1 MALTH
6 ATLWDTVKELVLEQY
21 KDSVNLVS
29 LIKTMVEE
37 CAQPLEDGAFSLQD
51 FFNLDD
57 AEGAWLD
64 LLGKLVGLK
73 RYGGESD
80 TDFKKR
86 IERATSNISAG
97 TPDSVIYNA
106 AINSGDPKPA
116 YIDEADATFLVYTG
130 PKPNKTVSEDSDET
144 VEDFTAEERECVGGG
159 NQLLRRQVQ
168 QTAPAGVLGLPGQ
181 AIHFADGGMMCDAQ
195 GRLFLAAFNDEDV
208 DQIRVITDDQG
219 RLITDGDGRV
229 LTF

>member
-37 CAQPLEDGAFSLQD
+37 CAQSLEDGAFSLQD

-80 TDFKKR
+80 TDFKNR

-116 YIDEADATFLVYTG
+116 YIDEADATFFVYTG
-130 PKPNKTVSEDSDET
+130 PKPSSDGWIP
-144 VEDFTAEERECVGGG
+144 GGKRL
-159 NQLLRRQVQ
+159 NLS
-168 QTAPAGVLGLPGQ
+168 QTRKMAPAGVLGLPGLCLKLGNG
-181 AIHFADGGMMCDAQ
+181 ARLGTADGKMMLVVA
-195 GRLFLAAFNDEDV
+195 GEEKHL
-208 DQIRVITDDQG
+208 IRTGYIVTSDNKKILTS
-219 RLITDGDGRV
+219 DGKHLSYYV
-229 LTF
+229 KEY